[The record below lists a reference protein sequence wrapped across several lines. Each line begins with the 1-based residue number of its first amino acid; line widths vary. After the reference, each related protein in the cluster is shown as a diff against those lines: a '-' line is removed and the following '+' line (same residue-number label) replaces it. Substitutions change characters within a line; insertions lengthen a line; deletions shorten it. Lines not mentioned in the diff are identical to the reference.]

1 MTSIADISN
10 VMSNPTPSDSE
21 SSSQAPHYGTFKII
35 PFFRSSNITNTV
47 MFYRDVLHFTLGGI
61 YTPDDSSYGSSQTKP
76 EPELTFAS
84 LFIGSKADANIYFLR
99 NQPEPGI
106 AMIGMSLEGLENY
119 HLRLR
124 GEGLLDD
131 VDMKERRDRDSN
143 LVTFFA
149 FLNEGEDETREE

>member
-1 MTSIADISN
+1 
-10 VMSNPTPSDSE
+10 
-21 SSSQAPHYGTFKII
+21 
-35 PFFRSSNITNTV
+35 
-47 MFYRDVLHFTLGGI
+47 
-61 YTPDDSSYGSSQTKP
+61 
-76 EPELTFAS
+76 LTFAS

-131 VDMKERRDRDSN
+131 VDMKERRSGMSGMEDELWGYRQFDVRDRDSN